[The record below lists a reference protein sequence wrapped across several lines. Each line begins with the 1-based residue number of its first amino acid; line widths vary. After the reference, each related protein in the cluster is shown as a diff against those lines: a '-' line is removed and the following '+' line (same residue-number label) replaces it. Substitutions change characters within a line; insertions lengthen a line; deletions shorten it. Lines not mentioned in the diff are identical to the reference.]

1 MLDQAKEGM
10 PLSFDVGPD
19 KQEALRYLGYS
30 GQVLDEGVED
40 RYAAAEA
47 KCAEFRAR
55 GAFRVFPCIDVASA
69 GIASIDV
76 ASVGV
81 ASVGVASAGVGSAD
95 VADVGPGTC
104 GGGAQG
110 CVRLGGTS
118 LVLPGSDIVRHL
130 EGAVA
135 VALLAATLGHEADR
149 AIRREMALSPT
160 DGAIL
165 GAAASS
171 QIEVAVEMLHDCV
184 RAWAVE
190 RGLRAGDRFSPGYGD
205 LPLSVQPAFLD
216 AVAAGKLLGIT
227 TTPANFLAP
236 SKSVTAIV
244 GLFDEGAGAAGTG
257 GVACDGDVADAGED
271 VCGSGVMGVASARL
285 AGGLCR
291 SGVCSPSCPSTCP
304 NRPAS
309 EVDFSQKH
317 QAGSIFSPIN
327 CE

>member
-1 MLDQAKEGM
+1 MLDQAKEGA
-10 PLSFDVGPD
+10 PLSFDVRPD

-40 RYAAAEA
+40 RYVAAEA

-55 GAFRVFPCIDVASA
+55 GVFRVFPR
-69 GIASIDV
+69 IDV
-76 ASVGV
+76 ASVD
-81 ASVGVASAGVGSAD
+81 VASAGVGSAD